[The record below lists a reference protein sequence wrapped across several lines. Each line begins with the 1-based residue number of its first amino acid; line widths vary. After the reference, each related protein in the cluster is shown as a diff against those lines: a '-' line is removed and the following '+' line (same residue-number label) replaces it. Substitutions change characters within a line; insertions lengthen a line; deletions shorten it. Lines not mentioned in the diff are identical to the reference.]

1 MLDRARSE
9 GRLIGLLQSGRAG
22 EPVVCQP
29 GAGEEA
35 EAMTI
40 ELIDLP
46 MPAEVEIDD
55 ARRQRDLAAES
66 MLEVAHAALEHP
78 GLFDSVHSPRLVA
91 GRPGNPRLHDE
102 IDCAADGRLEVADQS
117 GEPGI
122 DGGRGVARFRLHVY
136 APEGAVADVT
146 SNR

>member
-1 MLDRARSE
+1 MRPRVTSRTRSNPPRRTPGCVQRHGILVGARMLDRARSE

-29 GAGEEA
+29 GAGEVA

-46 MPAEVEIDD
+46 MLAEVEIDD

-66 MLEVAHAALEHP
+66 MLEVAHSALEHA
-78 GLFDSVHSPRLVA
+78 GLFDSVHRPRRVA
-91 GRPGNPRLHDE
+91 GRPWNPRFHDE
-102 IDCAADGRLEVADQS
+102 IDCAADGRLEVAD
-117 GEPGI
+117 
-122 DGGRGVARFRLHVY
+122 
-136 APEGAVADVT
+136 
-146 SNR
+146 